1 MMHKGIDVSHNN
13 GVLDWERIK
22 KAGIEFAIIRAG
34 FGGDSVKQDDKQ
46 AERNMRECE
55 RLHIPYGLYLYSYAL
70 RREQAG
76 SEAAHVLRLAKGHKV
91 SLGIWYDME
100 DADGYKKKH
109 GLDVRR
115 EGGMLTGC
123 CEIFCSEI
131 KEKGYESGI
140 YASLDYFR
148 NILNQEQLRKFPFW
162 LAHWGVGRPGI
173 DCRIWQYTSDG
184 IVDGAGKRT
193 DMDYYYGELPV

>member
-1 MMHKGIDVSHNN
+1 MAYKGIDVSYSN
-13 GVLDWERIK
+13 GIVNWDKVK

-34 FGGDSVKQDDKQ
+34 FGGDNVKQDDKQ
-46 AERNMRECE
+46 AEKNMLECE

-76 SEAAHVLRLAKGHKV
+76 SEAAHVLRLAKGRKV

-100 DADGYKKKH
+100 DGDGYKKKH

-115 EGGMLTGC
+115 EGQMLTDC
-123 CEIFCSEI
+123 CEIFCNEV
-131 KEKGYESGI
+131 KEKGYEAGI
-140 YASLDYFR
+140 YASLDYFK
-148 NILNQEQLRKFPFW
+148 NILVRERLRQFPFW
-162 LAHWGVGRPGI
+162 VAHWGAKEPGI

-184 IVDGAGKRT
+184 VVDGAGRHT
-193 DMDYYYGELPV
+193 DMDYYYGELPA

>member
-1 MMHKGIDVSHNN
+1 MAHKGIDVSRNN
-13 GVLDWERIK
+13 GIVNWDKVK

-34 FGGDSVKQDDKQ
+34 FGGDNVKQDDEQ
-46 AERNMRECE
+46 AERNMLECE
-55 RLHIPYGLYLYSYAL
+55 RLRIPYGLYLYSYAL

-76 SEAAHVLRLAKGHKV
+76 SEAVHALRLAKGRKV

-115 EGGMLTGC
+115 ERQKLTDC
-123 CEIFCSEI
+123 CEIFCNEV
-131 KEKGYESGI
+131 KNNGYETGI
-140 YASLDYFR
+140 YASLDYFK
-148 NILNQEQLRKFPFW
+148 NILIMEQLSKFPIW
-162 LAHWGVGRPGI
+162 LAHWGVKEPGMA
-173 DCRIWQYTSDG
+173 CRIWQYTSDG
-184 IVDGAGKRT
+184 VVDGAGRRT